1 MTVHKELVAD
11 YKLQHPEAKAR
22 VVNDLAGVEARW
34 IEGQDIK
41 AVYRRSIDYVS
52 DEELR
57 TMLGAHYDS
66 LADKIRA
73 QIKLMTA

>member
-1 MTVHKELVAD
+1 MILRKLAKTSKELVTVHKELVAD

-41 AVYRRSIDYVS
+41 AAYQID
-52 DEELR
+52 
-57 TMLGAHYDS
+57 
-66 LADKIRA
+66 
-73 QIKLMTA
+73 